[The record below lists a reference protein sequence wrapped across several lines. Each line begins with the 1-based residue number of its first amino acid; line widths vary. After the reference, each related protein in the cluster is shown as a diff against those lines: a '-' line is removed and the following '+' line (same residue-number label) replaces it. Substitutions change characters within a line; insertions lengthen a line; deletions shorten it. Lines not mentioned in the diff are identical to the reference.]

1 MYYINIFFLFSLL
14 GHIIENFVYTKVD
27 SGILYG
33 LWTPIYGVGA
43 LTIIFINKYLNKY
56 KLKWYIKAPLLFII
70 SAIILGIIE
79 TIGGYYIEIVFGRIF
94 WVYYDHFVPI
104 GKYTSLKMM
113 LIWGLASI
121 FLIYFLMPIVN
132 KFIKKVPNVLTEI
145 LIFLFISDVLY
156 TFYKLSNFSFF

>member
-1 MYYINIFFLFSLL
+1 MDTNLWRWCINNHF
-14 GHIIENFVYTKVD
+14 YKQ
-27 SGILYG
+27 IL
-33 LWTPIYGVGA
+33 
-43 LTIIFINKYLNKY
+43 KYY
-56 KLKWYIKAPLLFII
+56 KLKWYIKVPPLFII

-79 TIGGYYIEIVFGRIF
+79 TIGGYYIEIVFGRVF

-132 KFIKKVPNVLTEI
+132 KFIKKVPNMLTEI